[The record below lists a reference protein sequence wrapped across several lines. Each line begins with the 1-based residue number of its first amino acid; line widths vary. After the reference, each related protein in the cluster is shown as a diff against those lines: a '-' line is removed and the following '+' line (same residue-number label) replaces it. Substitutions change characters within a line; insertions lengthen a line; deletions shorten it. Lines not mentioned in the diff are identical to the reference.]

1 MSSPENDGEIPEGVP
16 DKNNSQAGYEGN
28 SPAETEKFDERSFSF
43 AEDAGEETSL
53 EETSF
58 EESSLEDE
66 TSLEETSLEDE
77 SSLEEGSSLDD
88 ISSLEDKFQDG
99 EIAEE
104 SVIAGEDLEALTQDT
119 PVYRLRLVYSKE
131 TFFAAWHGEALEP
144 GNTVLVPTRYGRDLA
159 EVIGLVQ
166 KKAGQM
172 AVTRIERAATADD
185 LAKAA
190 YHKQQEIEAYN
201 TCKTKIEVHK
211 LEMKLVS
218 VHYLLEEPKILFFFT
233 AESRVDFRELV
244 KDLVGI
250 FKTRIELRQIGVRD
264 ESRVLGG
271 LGVCGRA
278 YCCHA
283 VSDKLK
289 PVSIKM
295 AKDQNLSLNS
305 MKISGPC
312 GRLLCCLAYEHLFYG
327 EQRKLIP
334 SEGTKISWEGS
345 YWKVVEVN
353 VVLGKVKL
361 CTEDGRVTQLPAAA
375 FEKSDNRWLI
385 KPGKY

>member
-1 MSSPENDGEIPEGVP
+1 MTDSDYGDETPNNDEE
-16 DKNNSQAGYEGN
+16 
-28 SPAETEKFDERSFSF
+28 FDDTLLDSM
-43 AEDAGEETSL
+43 EETDEDISL
-53 EETSF
+53 
-58 EESSLEDE
+58 LED
-66 TSLEETSLEDE
+66 SPQDEEMGGASIITG
-77 SSLEEGSSLDD
+77 EG
-88 ISSLEDKFQDG
+88 
-99 EIAEE
+99 
-104 SVIAGEDLEALTQDT
+104 LEALTQDT
-119 PVYRLRLVYSKE
+119 PIYRLRLVYSKE
-131 TFFAAWHGEALEP
+131 TFLAAWSGETLAP

-159 EVIGLVQ
+159 EIIGSIQ
-166 KKAGQM
+166 KKAGQTP
-172 AVTRIERAATADD
+172 AAITRIERVATPED
-185 LAKAA
+185 LSKAA
-190 YHKQQEIEAYN
+190 SHKQQENDAFNI
-201 TCKTKIEVHK
+201 CKEKIETHK

-244 KDLVGI
+244 KDLVSI

-327 EQRKLIP
+327 EQRRLIP
-334 SEGTKISWEGS
+334 SEGTRINWDGS
-345 YWKVVEVN
+345 FWKVIEAN
-353 VVLGKVKL
+353 VVVGKLKL
-361 CTEDGRVTQLPAAA
+361 SSEEGRIIQLPVSA
-375 FEKSDNRWLI
+375 FEKVEGRWII
-385 KPGKY
+385 KNNAK